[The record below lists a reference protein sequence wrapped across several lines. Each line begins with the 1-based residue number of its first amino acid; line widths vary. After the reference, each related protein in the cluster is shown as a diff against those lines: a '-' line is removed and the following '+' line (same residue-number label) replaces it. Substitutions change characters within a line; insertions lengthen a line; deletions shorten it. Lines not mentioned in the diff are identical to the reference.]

1 VAGGSVGGG
10 GMGPHR
16 TPGPPSMGADNE
28 DSLSFR
34 PVSLLAVLTCV
45 VLVIAPYLL
54 LTYLV
59 FCFMFSLGLP
69 VYHKTCFVS
78 GLLTSFPIIFLQFYL
93 CRVFTFLVGAC
104 AAVFQLCR
112 RRGQCI
118 PSEEDAI
125 GKSSSTCHGCQGLCP
140 SCPSLPTGVSL
151 TCFFLFITYLFFNF
165 PCILLTAFLL
175 TFRFVFYVLL
185 SIVSVL
191 PLFCGVCL
199 IALTVSYILPVIIC
213 TYRK

>member
-1 VAGGSVGGG
+1 
-10 GMGPHR
+10 MGPHR
-16 TPGPPSMGADNE
+16 TPGSPSMGADNE
-28 DSLSFR
+28 DSLSAR

-78 GLLTSFPIIFLQFYL
+78 GLLTSFPIIFHQFYL

-112 RRGQCI
+112 RRGQRI

-151 TCFFLFITYLFFNF
+151 TCFFLFISYLSCFSLYITYHLFTYLSAYICVRFALVSFLPF
-165 PCILLTAFLL
+165 CVMFVCCTYRKLYLT
-175 TFRFVFYVLL
+175 
-185 SIVSVL
+185 SND
-191 PLFCGVCL
+191 
-199 IALTVSYILPVIIC
+199 IIC